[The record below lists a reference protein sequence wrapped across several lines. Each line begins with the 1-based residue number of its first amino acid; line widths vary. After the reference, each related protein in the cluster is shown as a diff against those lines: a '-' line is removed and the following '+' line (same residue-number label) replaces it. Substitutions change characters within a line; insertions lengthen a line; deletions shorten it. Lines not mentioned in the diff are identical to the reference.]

1 MSMRKT
7 LFSIATALLCFT
19 GCTSVPKTCE
29 QPYEPIQI
37 AVPERP
43 AGQQDAVGLTAPKID
58 TVRVGFIGVGMR
70 GISAVERWTH
80 IPGVQIKALCDLRPE
95 LVEKAQKTLVSSGMP
110 EAATYSGAEDA
121 WKQLCNRDDIDL
133 VYVVTDWKHHAEMGV
148 YAMEHGKH
156 VAIEV
161 PAAMTVEECWKLV
174 DTAEK
179 TRQHCMMLE
188 NCCYDPFAL
197 TTLNMAQQGVFGE
210 ITHVEG
216 AYIHDLRSIYFAD
229 ESKGGFHNH
238 WGKKYSIEHT
248 GNPYPT
254 HGLGPVCQI
263 LNIHRGDRM
272 NYLVSLSSLQAGM
285 TEYARKNFGA
295 DSPEARQKYLLGDMN
310 TTLIQTVKGKSIMI
324 QYNVVTPRPYSRLHT
339 VCGTKGFAQKYPVPS
354 IALEPD
360 AGSPLEGKAL
370 EEIMERYKHPFTAT
384 FGTEAH
390 RRNLPNE
397 MNYVMDCRL
406 IYCLRNGLP
415 LDMDVYDAAEW
426 SCITELSEQSVLNG
440 SIPVEIPDF
449 TRGAWKKCHISRTSD
464 LY

>member
-1 MSMRKT
+1 MNT
-7 LFSIATALLCFT
+7 PTQTHVLHLAHPPLP
-19 GCTSVPKTCE
+19 V
-29 QPYEPIQI
+29 
-37 AVPERP
+37 
-43 AGQQDAVGLTAPKID
+43 
-58 TVRVGFIGVGMR
+58 VRLGFIGLGNR
-70 GISAVERWTH
+70 GILTLQRYIQIEG
-80 IPGVQIKALCDLRPE
+80 IEIKALCEIREGNLA
-95 LVEKAQKTLVSSGMP
+95 KAQQILKECKFP
-110 EAATYSGAEDA
+110 EAIGYTGTEG
-121 WKQLCNRDDIDL
+121 WKQMCDRTDIDL
-133 VYVVTDWKHHAEMGV
+133 VFICTDWLTHTPMAT

-210 ITHVEG
+210 VTHVEG

-229 ESKGGFHNH
+229 ESSGGFHNH
-238 WGKKYSIEHT
+238 WGKKYSINHT

-254 HGLGPVCQI
+254 HGLGPICQI
-263 LNIHRGDRM
+263 LNIHRGDKM
-272 NYLVSLSSLQAGM
+272 NFLVSLSSWQAGM
-285 TEYARKNFGA
+285 TAYARKTFGA
-295 DSPEARQKYLLGDMN
+295 DSSEAKQAYLLGDMN
-310 TTLIQTVKGKSIMI
+310 TTLIQTAKGKSIMI

-339 VCGTKGFAQKYPVPS
+339 ICGTEGFAQKYPVPA

-360 AGSPLEGKAL
+360 ASTPLEGKAL
-370 EEIMERYKHPFTAT
+370 EKIMERYKHPFTT
-384 FGTEAH
+384 KYGEEAR

-415 LDMDVYDAAEW
+415 LDMDVYDAAAW

-440 SIPVEIPDF
+440 SSPVEIPDF
-449 TRGAWKKCHISRTSD
+449 TKGAWKEKAT
-464 LY
+464 